1 MIGRSFPPW
10 CRRAGTVPPE
20 ALFAE
25 KFVPGVKHTWQ
36 VKRYDGEGQM
46 VSEGPF
52 QGFVAQ

>member
-1 MIGRSFPPW
+1 M
-10 CRRAGTVPPE
+10 PPE